1 MGAATMAETKIPLND
16 IKEWLEQE
24 TAPIVEPLKTEG
36 TLLLNNVRER
46 LDDVREIC
54 EKLMRNSEIEM
65 TKNSRKTYRRAKIL
79 NKLAKYAIET
89 IDNVEFPDLIS
100 SESLQMACD
109 DLEKAL
115 AVIGRERAKWFP
127 RISPFFI
134 VDRRRFD
141 AAFGKTVKSL
151 EKLRSFSSQGYTK
164 AKIVEDSFLMV
175 DKLSQSLKKLD
186 EVEEQKKKMKLRRNI
201 LEKNIDERQQKIML
215 IQSRDE
221 VSKLAQ
227 TNEKI
232 EGLKEELRYNFRRL
246 QKPFLKFQ
254 TLARG
259 PGYPLPPDEMKKLDE
274 YLTRPFEAFAT
285 EDEGYPLLKKL
296 LRKMDDAMTKGK
308 LKLKSTRLKKA
319 QTQINSILHKD
330 ALISLHQSCK
340 EAFYDKQRLSTS
352 KAMTTLR
359 KESAQLQKKLEELQ
373 KQKELVDSRVA
384 AVDNEHKGALEK
396 IENQKKELETTILEL
411 TGKEVHVT

>member
-1 MGAATMAETKIPLND
+1 MAETKIPLND

-24 TAPIVEPLKTEG
+24 TTPIVEPLKTEG

-54 EKLMRNSEIEM
+54 EKLMRNSETEM

-201 LEKNIDERQQKIML
+201 LEKNMDERQQKIML

-227 TNEKI
+227 TNEEI
-232 EGLKEELRYNFRRL
+232 EELEEKLRYDFRRL

-340 EAFYDKQRLSTS
+340 EPFYDKQRLSTS

>member
-1 MGAATMAETKIPLND
+1 MAETEIPLNN
-16 IKEWLEQE
+16 IREWLEQE
-24 TAPIVEPLKTEG
+24 AAPIVEPLKTEG
-36 TLLLNNVRER
+36 TSLLNNVRQR
-46 LDDVREIC
+46 LDDVRENC
-54 EKLMRNSEIEM
+54 EKLMRNSETEM
-65 TKNSRKTYRRAKIL
+65 SKNSRKTYRRAKIL

-100 SESLQMACD
+100 SESLQMVCD

-115 AVIGRERAKWFP
+115 AVVERERAKWFP

-141 AAFGKTVKSL
+141 VAFGKTVKSL
-151 EKLRSFSSQGYTK
+151 EKLRSFSSHGYTK

-175 DKLSQSLKKLD
+175 NKLSQFLEKL
-186 EVEEQKKKMKLRRNI
+186 EAVEEKKKKMELRRSI
-201 LEKNIDERQQKIML
+201 LEKKIDEDQRKTML

-227 TNEKI
+227 TNEEI
-232 EGLKEELRYNFRRL
+232 QELKEKVRHSFRHL

-259 PGYPLPPDEMKKLDE
+259 PGYPLPPDETKKLDQ

-285 EDEGYPLLKKL
+285 EDDEYPLLKKL
-296 LRKMDDAMTKGK
+296 LRKMDDAITKGK
-308 LKLKSTRLKKA
+308 LKLKSTRQKKA
-319 QTQINSILHKD
+319 QTQINNILHKD
-330 ALISLHQSCK
+330 ALISMHRSCK
-340 EAFYDKQRLSTS
+340 EGLYDKQRLSTS
-352 KAMTTLR
+352 KAMTTFR
-359 KESAQLQKKLEELQ
+359 KESAQLQRGLEEAR

-384 AVDNEHKGALEK
+384 ALDSEYKGVLEK
-396 IENQKKELETTILEL
+396 IESQKKELETTVFEL

>member
-1 MGAATMAETKIPLND
+1 MAETEIPLND

-24 TAPIVEPLKTEG
+24 TALIVEPLKTEG

-46 LDDVREIC
+46 LNDVREIC

-65 TKNSRKTYRRAKIL
+65 SKNSRKTYRRAKIL

-109 DLEKAL
+109 DSEKAL
-115 AVIGRERAKWFP
+115 TMVGKERAKWFP
-127 RISPFFI
+127 LISPYFML
-134 VDRRRFD
+134 DRRRFD
-141 AAFGKTVKSL
+141 VAFGKAMKSL
-151 EKLRSFSSQGYTK
+151 EKLRSFSSHGYTK
-164 AKIVEDSFLMV
+164 TKIVEDSFLMV

-186 EVEEQKKKMKLRRNI
+186 EVEEQKKEMESRRSI
-201 LEKNIDERQQKIML
+201 LEKNMDESQQKTVL

-221 VSKLAQ
+221 VSELAQ
-227 TNEKI
+227 TNRKI
-232 EGLKEELRYNFRRL
+232 EGLKEELRHNFRHL

-274 YLTRPFEAFAT
+274 YLTRPFETFAT
-285 EDEGYPLLKKL
+285 EDDGYPLLKKL
-296 LRKMDDAMTKGK
+296 LRRMDDAMTKGK

-330 ALISLHQSCK
+330 ALISLHRSCK

-359 KESAQLQKKLEELQ
+359 KESTQLQRELEELQ
-373 KQKELVDSRVA
+373 KQKELVDSRVT
-384 AVDNEHKGALEK
+384 VMDNEHKEVLEK
-396 IENQKKELETTILEL
+396 IETQKKELENTIFEL
-411 TGKEVHVT
+411 TGKEVHVTW

>member
-1 MGAATMAETKIPLND
+1 MAETKIPLND

-201 LEKNIDERQQKIML
+201 LEKNMDESQQKIML

-227 TNEKI
+227 TNEEI
-232 EGLKEELRYNFRRL
+232 EELEEKLRYDFRRL

-254 TLARG
+254 TLARS

-274 YLTRPFEAFAT
+274 YLTRPLEAFAT

-373 KQKELVDSRVA
+373 KQKELADAKVA

-411 TGKEVHVT
+411 TGKEIYVT

>member
-1 MGAATMAETKIPLND
+1 MAETEIPLND

-36 TLLLNNVRER
+36 TLLLHNVRER

-65 TKNSRKTYRRAKIL
+65 SKNSRKTYRRAKIL
-79 NKLAKYAIET
+79 NKLAKYAVET

-109 DLEKAL
+109 DSEKAF
-115 AVIGRERAKWFP
+115 AVVGRERAKWFP
-127 RISPFFI
+127 LISPYFML
-134 VDRRRFD
+134 DRRRFD
-141 AAFGKTVKSL
+141 VAFGKAMKSL

-201 LEKNIDERQQKIML
+201 LEKNVDESQQKIML

-221 VSKLAQ
+221 VSRLAQ

-232 EGLKEELRYNFRRL
+232 EELKEKLRHNFRRL

-259 PGYPLPPDEMKKLDE
+259 PGYPLPPDEVKKLDE
-274 YLTRPFEAFAT
+274 YLTRPLEAFAT

-296 LRKMDDAMTKGK
+296 LRKMDDALTKGK

-319 QTQINSILHKD
+319 QAQINSILHKD
-330 ALISLHQSCK
+330 TLGSLHRSCK
-340 EAFYDKQRLSTS
+340 EAFHDKQRLSTS
-352 KAMTTLR
+352 KVMTTFR
-359 KESAQLQKKLEELQ
+359 KESTQLQRELEELR
-373 KQKELVDSRVA
+373 KHRELVDSRVA
-384 AVDNEHKGALEK
+384 LVDNEHKGALEK
-396 IENQKKELETTILEL
+396 IETQKKELENTIFEL
-411 TGKEVHVT
+411 TSKEVHVAW

>member
-1 MGAATMAETKIPLND
+1 MTETEIPYIGL
-16 IKEWLEQE
+16 KEWLEQE
-24 TAPIVEPLKTEG
+24 TTSIVDPLRTEA
-36 TLLLNNVRER
+36 TLLLGIARDR
-46 LDDVREIC
+46 LSDVEEIC
-54 EKLMRNSEIEM
+54 EKLMRNSEMEM
-65 TKNSRKTYRRAKIL
+65 AKNSRKTYRRAKVL
-79 NKLAKYAIET
+79 NKLAKYALET
-89 IDNVEFPDLIS
+89 IDSVEFPDLIS
-100 SESLQMACD
+100 FESLQMVCD
-109 DLEKAL
+109 DLKKTL
-115 AVIGRERAKWFP
+115 AMVGKERAKWFP
-127 RISPFFI
+127 LISPYFML
-134 VDRRRFD
+134 DRRRFD
-141 AAFGKTVKSL
+141 VAFGKAMKSL
-151 EKLRSFSSQGYTK
+151 EKLRSFSSHGYTK

-201 LEKNIDERQQKIML
+201 LEKNMDESQQKIML

-221 VSKLAQ
+221 VSRLAQ

-232 EGLKEELRYNFRRL
+232 EELKEKLRYDFRRL

-274 YLTRPFEAFAT
+274 YLTRPLEAFAT

-330 ALISLHQSCK
+330 ALIALHRSCK

-396 IENQKKELETTILEL
+396 IETQKKELENTIFES

>member
-1 MGAATMAETKIPLND
+1 MAETEIPLNN
-16 IKEWLEQE
+16 IREWLEQE
-24 TAPIVEPLKTEG
+24 AAPIVEPLKTEG
-36 TLLLNNVRER
+36 TSLLNNVRQR
-46 LDDVREIC
+46 LDDVRENC
-54 EKLMRNSEIEM
+54 EKLMRNSETEM
-65 TKNSRKTYRRAKIL
+65 SKNSRKTYRRAKIL

-100 SESLQMACD
+100 SESLQMVCD

-115 AVIGRERAKWFP
+115 AVVERERAKWFP

-141 AAFGKTVKSL
+141 VAFGKTVKSL
-151 EKLRSFSSQGYTK
+151 EKLRSFSSHGYTK

-175 DKLSQSLKKLD
+175 DKLTQFLEKL
-186 EVEEQKKKMKLRRNI
+186 EAVEEKKKKMELRRSI
-201 LEKNIDERQQKIML
+201 LEKKIDEDQRKTML

-227 TNEKI
+227 TNEEI
-232 EGLKEELRYNFRRL
+232 QELKEKVRHSFRHL

-259 PGYPLPPDEMKKLDE
+259 PGYPLPPDETKKLDQ

-285 EDEGYPLLKKL
+285 EDDEYPLLKKL
-296 LRKMDDAMTKGK
+296 LRKMDDAITKGK
-308 LKLKSTRLKKA
+308 LKLKSTRQKKA
-319 QTQINSILHKD
+319 QTQINNILHKD
-330 ALISLHQSCK
+330 ALISMHRSCK
-340 EAFYDKQRLSTS
+340 EGLYDKQRLSTS
-352 KAMTTLR
+352 KAMTTFR
-359 KESAQLQKKLEELQ
+359 KESAQLQRGVEEAR

-384 AVDNEHKGALEK
+384 AVDNEYKGVLEK
-396 IENQKKELETTILEL
+396 IESQKKELETTVFEL

>member
-1 MGAATMAETKIPLND
+1 
-16 IKEWLEQE
+16 
-24 TAPIVEPLKTEG
+24 
-36 TLLLNNVRER
+36 
-46 LDDVREIC
+46 
-54 EKLMRNSEIEM
+54 
-65 TKNSRKTYRRAKIL
+65 
-79 NKLAKYAIET
+79 
-89 IDNVEFPDLIS
+89 
-100 SESLQMACD
+100 
-109 DLEKAL
+109 
-115 AVIGRERAKWFP
+115 
-127 RISPFFI
+127 
-134 VDRRRFD
+134 RFD
-141 AAFGKTVKSL
+141 VAFGKAMKSF

-164 AKIVEDSFLMV
+164 AKIVEASFLMV

-232 EGLKEELRYNFRRL
+232 EGLKEELRHNFRRL

-330 ALISLHQSCK
+330 ALISLHRNCK
-340 EAFYDKQRLSTS
+340 KAFYDKQRLSTS
-352 KAMTTLR
+352 KAMATLR

-373 KQKELVDSRVA
+373 KQKELVDSRGA

-411 TGKEVHVT
+411 TGKEIYVT

>member
-1 MGAATMAETKIPLND
+1 MAETKIPLND

-24 TAPIVEPLKTEG
+24 TTPIVEPLKTEG

-141 AAFGKTVKSL
+141 AAFGKTMKSL

-201 LEKNIDERQQKIML
+201 LEKNVDASQQKIML

-227 TNEKI
+227 TNEEI
-232 EGLKEELRYNFRRL
+232 EELEEKLRYDFRRL

-330 ALISLHQSCK
+330 ALISLHRSCK

-373 KQKELVDSRVA
+373 KQKELVDSKVA
-384 AVDNEHKGALEK
+384 AVDNEHKVALEK

-411 TGKEVHVT
+411 TGKEIYVT

>member
-1 MGAATMAETKIPLND
+1 MAETKIPLND

-65 TKNSRKTYRRAKIL
+65 SKNSRKTYRRAKIL

-109 DLEKAL
+109 DPEKAL
-115 AVIGRERAKWFP
+115 TMVGKERAKWFP
-127 RISPFFI
+127 LISPYFML
-134 VDRRRFD
+134 DRRRFD
-141 AAFGKTVKSL
+141 VAFGKAMKSL

-201 LEKNIDERQQKIML
+201 LEKNMDERQQKIML

-227 TNEKI
+227 TNEEI
-232 EGLKEELRYNFRRL
+232 EELEEKLRYDFRRL

-330 ALISLHQSCK
+330 ALIALHQSCK
-340 EAFYDKQRLSTS
+340 EPFYDKQRLSTS

>member
-1 MGAATMAETKIPLND
+1 MAETEIPLND

-24 TAPIVEPLKTEG
+24 AAPIVEPLKTEG
-36 TLLLNNVRER
+36 TSLINNVKER
-46 LDDVREIC
+46 VDDVRENC
-54 EKLMRNSEIEM
+54 ERLMRNSEIEM
-65 TKNSRKTYRRAKIL
+65 SKDSRKTYRRAKIL
-79 NKLAKYAIET
+79 NKLAKYALET
-89 IDNVEFPDLIS
+89 IENIEFPDLIS
-100 SESLQMACD
+100 SESLQLACD

-141 AAFGKTVKSL
+141 VAFGRTVKTL
-151 EKLRSFSSQGYTK
+151 EKLRSFSSHRYTE

-186 EVEEQKKKMKLRRNI
+186 AVEKQRKKMELRRSI
-201 LEKNIDERQQKIML
+201 LEKKIDEDQRKTML

-221 VSKLAQ
+221 VSKLVQ
-227 TNEKI
+227 TNEEI
-232 EGLKEELRYNFRRL
+232 EELREKVRHSFRHL

-254 TLARG
+254 TLALG
-259 PGYPLPPDEMKKLDE
+259 PGYPLPPDETKKLDE

-285 EDEGYPLLKKL
+285 EDEEYPLLKKL

-319 QTQINSILHKD
+319 QMQINSILHKD
-330 ALISLHQSCK
+330 ALTSMHRSCR
-340 EAFYDKQRLSTS
+340 EAFNGKQRLSTS
-352 KAMTTLR
+352 KAVKTFR
-359 KESAQLQKKLEELQ
+359 KETAQLQKGLEESR
-373 KQKELVDSRVA
+373 KQKELVDSRIA
-384 AVDNEHKGALEK
+384 AVDSEYKRALEK
-396 IENQKKELETTILEL
+396 IESQKKKLETTVFEL

>member
-1 MGAATMAETKIPLND
+1 MAETEIPLND

-24 TAPIVEPLKTEG
+24 TALIVEPLKTEG
-36 TLLLNNVRER
+36 TLLLHNVRER

-65 TKNSRKTYRRAKIL
+65 SKNSRKTYRRAKIL

-109 DLEKAL
+109 DSEKAL
-115 AVIGRERAKWFP
+115 TMVGKERAKWFP
-127 RISPFFI
+127 LISPYFML
-134 VDRRRFD
+134 DRRRFD
-141 AAFGKTVKSL
+141 VAFGKAMKSL
-151 EKLRSFSSQGYTK
+151 EKLRSFSSHGYTK

-186 EVEEQKKKMKLRRNI
+186 AVEERKKRMELRRNI
-201 LEKNIDERQQKIML
+201 LEKNMDESQQKIML
-215 IQSRDE
+215 IKSRDE
-221 VSKLAQ
+221 VSRLAQ
-227 TNEKI
+227 TNEEI
-232 EGLKEELRYNFRRL
+232 EELEEKLRYDFRRL

-274 YLTRPFEAFAT
+274 YLTRPLEAFAT

-330 ALISLHQSCK
+330 ALISLHRSCK

-384 AVDNEHKGALEK
+384 TVDNEHKGALEK
-396 IENQKKELETTILEL
+396 IETQKKELENTIFES

>member
-1 MGAATMAETKIPLND
+1 MGAVTMAETKIPLND

-24 TAPIVEPLKTEG
+24 TTPIVEPLKTEG

-141 AAFGKTVKSL
+141 AAFGKTMKSL

-186 EVEEQKKKMKLRRNI
+186 EVEEQKKKMKLRKNI

-227 TNEKI
+227 TNEEI
-232 EGLKEELRYNFRRL
+232 EELEEKLRYDFRRL

-330 ALISLHQSCK
+330 ALISLHRSCK

-373 KQKELVDSRVA
+373 KQKELVDSKVA
-384 AVDNEHKGALEK
+384 AVDNEHKVALEK

-411 TGKEVHVT
+411 TGKEIYVT

>member
-1 MGAATMAETKIPLND
+1 MAETEIPLND

-46 LDDVREIC
+46 LNDVREIC

-65 TKNSRKTYRRAKIL
+65 SKNSRKTYRRAKIL

-100 SESLQMACD
+100 FESLQMVCD
-109 DLEKAL
+109 DLKKTL
-115 AVIGRERAKWFP
+115 AMVGKERAKWFP
-127 RISPFFI
+127 LISPYFML
-134 VDRRRFD
+134 DRRRFD
-141 AAFGKTVKSL
+141 VAFGKAMKSL

-186 EVEEQKKKMKLRRNI
+186 EVEEQKKEMESRRSI
-201 LEKNIDERQQKIML
+201 LEKNRDESQQKTVL

-221 VSKLAQ
+221 VSELAQ
-227 TNEKI
+227 TNRKI
-232 EGLKEELRYNFRRL
+232 EELKEELRHNFRHL

-274 YLTRPFEAFAT
+274 YLTRPFETFAT
-285 EDEGYPLLKKL
+285 EDDGYPLLKKL
-296 LRKMDDAMTKGK
+296 LRRMDDAMTKGK

-319 QTQINSILHKD
+319 QAQINSILHKD
-330 ALISLHQSCK
+330 TLGSLHRSCK
-340 EAFYDKQRLSTS
+340 DAFYDKQRLSTS
-352 KAMTTLR
+352 KAMTTFR
-359 KESAQLQKKLEELQ
+359 KESTQLQRELEELR
-373 KQKELVDSRVA
+373 KQKELVDSRV
-384 AVDNEHKGALEK
+384 VIMDNEHKGVLEK
-396 IENQKKELETTILEL
+396 IETQKKELENTIFEL
-411 TGKEVHVT
+411 TGKEVHVAW

>member
-1 MGAATMAETKIPLND
+1 MAETEIPLND

-24 TAPIVEPLKTEG
+24 AASIVEPLKTEG
-36 TLLLNNVRER
+36 TSLLNNIRER
-46 LDDVREIC
+46 VDDVRENC
-54 EKLMRNSEIEM
+54 EKLMRNSETEM
-65 TKNSRKTYRRAKIL
+65 SKDSRKTYRRAKIL
-79 NKLAKYAIET
+79 NKLAKYALET
-89 IDNVEFPDLIS
+89 IDNIEFPDSIS
-100 SESLQMACD
+100 SESLQLACD

-141 AAFGKTVKSL
+141 VAFGKTAKTL
-151 EKLRSFSSQGYTK
+151 EKLRSFSSHRYTE

-175 DKLSQSLKKLD
+175 DKLSQSLKNLD
-186 EVEEQKKKMKLRRNI
+186 AVEKQRKKMELRRSI
-201 LEKNIDERQQKIML
+201 LEKKIDEDQRKTML

-221 VSKLAQ
+221 VSELAQ
-227 TNEKI
+227 TNEEI
-232 EGLKEELRYNFRRL
+232 EELREKVRHSFRHL

-254 TLARG
+254 TLALG
-259 PGYPLPPDEMKKLDE
+259 PGYPLPPDETKKLDE

-296 LRKMDDAMTKGK
+296 LRKMNDAMTKGK

-319 QTQINSILHKD
+319 QMQTNSILHKD
-330 ALISLHQSCK
+330 TLTSMHRSCR
-340 EAFYDKQRLSTS
+340 EAFYGKQRLSTS
-352 KAMTTLR
+352 KAVKTFR
-359 KESAQLQKKLEELQ
+359 KETAQLQKGLEESR
-373 KQKELVDSRVA
+373 KQKELVDSRIA
-384 AVDNEHKGALEK
+384 AVDSEYKGALEK
-396 IENQKKELETTILEL
+396 IESQKKKLETTVFEL

>member
-1 MGAATMAETKIPLND
+1 MAETEILLND

-46 LDDVREIC
+46 LNDVREIC

-65 TKNSRKTYRRAKIL
+65 SKNSRKTYRRAKIL

-109 DLEKAL
+109 DSEKAL
-115 AVIGRERAKWFP
+115 TMVGKERAKWFP
-127 RISPFFI
+127 LISPYFML
-134 VDRRRFD
+134 DRRRFD
-141 AAFGKTVKSL
+141 VAFGKAMKSL
-151 EKLRSFSSQGYTK
+151 EKLRSFSSHGYTK

-186 EVEEQKKKMKLRRNI
+186 EVEEQKKRMELRRNI
-201 LEKNIDERQQKIML
+201 LEKNMDESQQKIML

-221 VSKLAQ
+221 VSRFAQ
-227 TNEKI
+227 TNEEI
-232 EGLKEELRYNFRRL
+232 EELEEKLRYDFRRL

-274 YLTRPFEAFAT
+274 YLTRPLEAFAT

-330 ALISLHQSCK
+330 ALISLHRSCK

-359 KESAQLQKKLEELQ
+359 KESTQLQRELEELQ
-373 KQKELVDSRVA
+373 KQKELVDSRVT
-384 AVDNEHKGALEK
+384 VMDNEHKEVLEK
-396 IENQKKELETTILEL
+396 IETQKKELENTIFEL
-411 TGKEVHVT
+411 TGKEVHVTS

>member
-1 MGAATMAETKIPLND
+1 MAETEIPLND
-16 IKEWLEQE
+16 IREWLEQE
-24 TAPIVEPLKTEG
+24 AAPIVEPLKTEG
-36 TLLLNNVRER
+36 TSLLNNVGER
-46 LDDVREIC
+46 LDDVRENC
-54 EKLMRNSEIEM
+54 EKLMRNSETEM
-65 TKNSRKTYRRAKIL
+65 SKNSRKTYRRAKIL

-100 SESLQMACD
+100 SESLQMVCD

-115 AVIGRERAKWFP
+115 AVVERERAKWFP

-141 AAFGKTVKSL
+141 VAFGKTVKSL
-151 EKLRSFSSQGYTK
+151 EKLRSFSSHGYTK

-175 DKLSQSLKKLD
+175 DKLTQFLEKL
-186 EVEEQKKKMKLRRNI
+186 EAVEEKKKKMELRRSI
-201 LEKNIDERQQKIML
+201 LEKKIDEDQRKTML

-227 TNEKI
+227 TNEEI
-232 EGLKEELRYNFRRL
+232 QELKEKVRHSFRHL

-259 PGYPLPPDEMKKLDE
+259 PGYPLPPDETKKLDQ

-285 EDEGYPLLKKL
+285 EDDEYPLLKKL
-296 LRKMDDAMTKGK
+296 LRKMDDAITKGK
-308 LKLKSTRLKKA
+308 LKLKSTRQKKA
-319 QTQINSILHKD
+319 QTQINNILHKD
-330 ALISLHQSCK
+330 ALISMHRSCK
-340 EAFYDKQRLSTS
+340 EGLYDKQRLSTS
-352 KAMTTLR
+352 KAMTTFR
-359 KESAQLQKKLEELQ
+359 KESAQLQRGVEEAR

-384 AVDNEHKGALEK
+384 AVDNEYKGVLEK
-396 IENQKKELETTILEL
+396 IESQKKELETTVFEL